1 MIFLNKR
8 KVILG
13 IADSIYI
20 CERNILYAKNIY
32 EINSEDYD
40 KYVSRN
46 RAIKNEMLNLAFNLD
61 IADDVIKKKDKLVE
75 EWKIRN
81 KVK

>member
-8 KVILG
+8 KVVFG

-61 IADDVIKKKDKLVE
+61 ISDDVIKKKDKLIQ

-81 KVK
+81 KEK

>member
-1 MIFLNKR
+1 MMFLNKR
-8 KVILG
+8 KVVFE

-32 EINSEDYD
+32 EINSENYD
-40 KYVSRN
+40 KYISRN

-61 IADDVIKKKDKLVE
+61 IADDVIKNKDKLIQ

-81 KVK
+81 KEK